1 MSELTEFSD
10 RLRDCDLIVLTSFCK
25 DHTYCRFFLNGI
37 YKDSMHLSNP
47 VILGRLQQLSGAG
60 DEITAGGVAKLIK
73 IFVGV

>member
-1 MSELTEFSD
+1 MSELTAFTNK
-10 RLRDCDLIVLTSFCK
+10 LAACDLIVLTSFNK

-37 YKDSMHLSNP
+37 YMGSMHLFNP